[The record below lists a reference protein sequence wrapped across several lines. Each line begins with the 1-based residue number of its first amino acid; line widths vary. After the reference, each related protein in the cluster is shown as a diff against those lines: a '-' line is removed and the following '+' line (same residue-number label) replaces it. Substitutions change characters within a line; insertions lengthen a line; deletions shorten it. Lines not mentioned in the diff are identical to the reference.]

1 MAPYDGLQPKIT
13 PLKHF
18 SRQCKSFYVIDS
30 PKLQH
35 SPELKSL
42 MGCAFIP
49 DKDIEISS
57 NGPVNCNYVP
67 HNKLTI
73 TSPEE
78 VENMRSKIKDRPQQ

>member
-1 MAPYDGLQPKIT
+1 MPI
-13 PLKHF
+13 
-18 SRQCKSFYVIDS
+18 
-30 PKLQH
+30 
-35 SPELKSL
+35 
-42 MGCAFIP
+42 IP

-57 NGPVNCNYVP
+57 NGPVNCKYAP